1 MFCFD
6 LKKYPHSRGVESVS
20 ESVLES
26 PGVVT
31 TSQESES
38 ETEPIKLPRLR
49 LRNVFFN
56 LWYNFPLQ
64 MRIRMHFWKYSVQI
78 SSLISAGMHNAL
90 INRGRGS
97 MNFKGDSKDTKHNHV
112 PPPPNAPERG
122 TRSTS
127 GPKEFVRRAE

>member
-20 ESVLES
+20 ESESES

-38 ETEPIKLPRLR
+38 ETESIKLPRLR

-112 PPPPNAPERG
+112 PPPLMR
-122 TRSTS
+122 
-127 GPKEFVRRAE
+127 PKEAQGRHQGRKSS